1 MAKLTSLASLAAPL
15 VVFTR
20 TSADVVGGPVTAHA
34 YDPDAAVLLVT
45 EAATGVHVTPP
56 SRLRSTATLLPA
68 PRLCVHAID
77 CVEPAIHVTAVL
89 GVVTVIVSP
98 ARSEEHTSELQSHV

>member
-1 MAKLTSLASLAAPL
+1 M
-15 VVFTR
+15 
-20 TSADVVGGPVTAHA
+20 SADVVGGLVTAHA
-34 YDPDAAVLLVT
+34 YDPDVAVVLAT

-77 CVEPAIHVTAVL
+77 CVAPATHVTAVL
-89 GVVTVIVSP
+89 GDVTVIVSSATVAVVVLVALALP
-98 ARSEEHTSELQSHV
+98 SLTRSVTV